1 MAELSI
7 SKLLRNPVNLNML
20 RILNILCLDKVGKI
34 SAKTF
39 SALDILL
46 RRICDN
52 IIFLSDLL
60 VVAIMGH
67 TQLPPMKSRI
77 FLLPYHAISCIIV
90 M

>member
-7 SKLLRNPVNLNML
+7 STLLRNPVNLNML

-52 IIFLSDLL
+52 SIFLGDLL
-60 VVAIMGH
+60 VVVIMGH
-67 TQLPPMKSRI
+67 T
-77 FLLPYHAISCIIV
+77 
-90 M
+90 